1 MLIYNLVRCLNL
13 IYTMSKI
20 FNPQNKIL
28 CHLNKIE
35 KYFANKNPAP
45 ITIEMDL
52 SNACN
57 HSCPFCIS
65 GHLHLKEYKKINCLI
80 A

>member
-1 MLIYNLVRCLNL
+1 
-13 IYTMSKI
+13 MSEI

-28 CHLNKIE
+28 CHLHKIE
-35 KYFANKNPAP
+35 EYFKGKNPSP
-45 ITIEMDL
+45 ITIEIDP

-65 GHLHLKEYKKINCLI
+65 GHLHL
-80 A
+80 